1 MPTLMESTLDELFPQ
16 DTAPQPAQ
24 PLRGPQG
31 AVTSSTGSATSAEA
45 APVTVLTE
53 KDAEQARRPEDP
65 AESHDEAGS
74 TVPSTVA
81 TVAGGGSSTSGSGG
95 GTDEAEPARV
105 QRAARPVGLTFDDKG
120 VKQVR
125 EVPVALLER
134 LQALAVGRA
143 DKLEQLSIKS
153 MSVSKLVT
161 AFVAVKLGIRPDGVD
176 KQTARLMELFASLD
190 PEREA
195 LEQRVEALTTQVRRQ
210 RKEQQ
215 ADRQRARAVE
225 RGVAILVAERLE
237 PTPELLGLAHGS
249 VTRPSHITA
258 ERLLRA
264 EAVHLVQADVHAEGV
279 RSQ

>member
-16 DTAPQPAQ
+16 DTAPQPVQ